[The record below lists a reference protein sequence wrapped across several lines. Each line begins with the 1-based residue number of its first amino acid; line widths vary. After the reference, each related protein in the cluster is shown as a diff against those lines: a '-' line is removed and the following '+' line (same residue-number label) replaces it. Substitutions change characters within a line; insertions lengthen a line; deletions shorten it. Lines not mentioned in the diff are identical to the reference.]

1 MARREWQS
9 DLGIFQNEIAEVT
22 RVLPTTVNKAT
33 LATDLSHARSRIF
46 RQSGEVVVGA
56 IAIAEPYSDHGG
68 RVAGSVGVF
77 GPAARLDERRIVKT
91 VSSS

>member
-33 LATDLSHARSRIF
+33 LATDLSHARNRIF
-46 RQSGEVVVGA
+46 RQSGEV
-56 IAIAEPYSDHGG
+56 
-68 RVAGSVGVF
+68 SVRSRLRNHI
-77 GPAARLDERRIVKT
+77 PTTEAAWPDRWAFSARRRDST
-91 VSSS
+91 SAAS